1 MSSVADRVRRAGPMA
16 IGRGF
21 VVRAQLA
28 CLLVALLLHSPSVGA
43 QANSQSDPGTL
54 QGRIIDERSRGGVD
68 RAFIVLLRGAD
79 TAGVA
84 YTDSVG
90 AFRFSVAGSG
100 SFSLLVRRL
109 GYSPQRFA
117 VEWTHSAIPLDLALV
132 PIPRTIGEVAVTAP
146 AATSARVAGFEER
159 MSRHGGGT
167 FINRQ
172 KLDAWHS
179 MRMSDVMRRVSGVKL
194 IDSSGVLLV
203 ASTRGYKVNLM
214 KSDFM
219 APCILRVGIDGQV
232 KEWGFPVNS
241 IDPDQIHGVEVYNGP
256 ATIPPEFNALRTD
269 AQCGLVMIWTRAGSS
284 R

>member
-1 MSSVADRVRRAGPMA
+1 MSSVADRVRHAGPRVF
-16 IGRGF
+16 GRAL
-21 VVRAQLA
+21 VVGAELP
-28 CLLVALLLHSPSVGA
+28 LLLLLLALLLGSPSAGA
-43 QANSQSDPGTL
+43 QANSRSDVGAL
-54 QGRIIDERSRGGVD
+54 KGRIIDERSRGGVD
-68 RAFIVLLRGAD
+68 RAFIVLLHGGD

-84 YTDSVG
+84 YSDTVG
-90 AFRFSVAGSG
+90 AFRFSVADAGSY
-100 SFSLLVRRL
+100 SILVRRL
-109 GYSPQRFA
+109 GYLPQRFA
-117 VEWTHSAIPLDLALV
+117 VEWANAASPLELTLV
-132 PIPRTIGEVAVTAP
+132 PIAQRIGEVEVTSSAP
-146 AATSARVAGFEER
+146 TSARVAGFEDR

-172 KLDAWHS
+172 KLDEWHS

-241 IDPDQIHGVEVYNGP
+241 IDPHQIHGVEVYSGP
-256 ATIPPEFNALRTD
+256 ATIPPEFNALRSD
-269 AQCGLVMIWTRAGSS
+269 AQCGLVMIWTRGAP
-284 R
+284 

>member
-1 MSSVADRVRRAGPMA
+1 MSSVADRVRHIRPSVLGCAL
-16 IGRGF
+16 
-21 VVRAQLA
+21 VVRAELP
-28 CLLVALLLHSPSVGA
+28 LLLLALLLHSPSAGA
-43 QANSQSDPGTL
+43 QANSRSDVVTL

-68 RAFIVLLRGAD
+68 RAFIALLRGAD
-79 TAGVA
+79 TAGLV

-90 AFRFSVAGSG
+90 AFRFSVAGADSY
-100 SFSLLVRRL
+100 SLLVRRL
-109 GYSPQRFA
+109 GYTPQRFA
-117 VEWTHSAIPLDLALV
+117 VEWAQAAIPLDLALV
-132 PIPRTIGEVAVTAP
+132 PIPRAIGEVAVTAP
-146 AATSARVAGFEER
+146 AATSARVAGFEDR

-172 KLDAWHS
+172 QLDEWHS

-203 ASTRGYKVNLM
+203 ASTRGYKVNLL
-214 KSDFM
+214 KPDFM

-269 AQCGLVMIWTRAGSS
+269 AQCGLVMIWTRAAP
-284 R
+284 